1 MGAKELPKLLASFS
15 AKSSR
20 ARGVDQL
27 SVQELRRLRVFDV
40 DEIAQ
45 HTLEKAIHE
54 YYT

>member
-1 MGAKELPKLLASFS
+1 MGAKELPKLLANSS
-15 AKSSR
+15 VKSSR

-54 YYT
+54 